1 MELDEGL
8 SCGSD
13 EDVDPVVD
21 PQAYAEAAAKQTS
34 SLPVNVV
41 ASLVPVIVMA
51 AQGAGAFSTA
61 DGEGDRFDELI
72 TSSGKP
78 APKTI
83 VEQASS
89 KLTGCI
95 ISALDDAHAAD
106 LEKNAPRFRLVAYK
120 LANVRTS
127 GDSRAL
133 SFIDGINNLSI
144 DSRFFPTGDFNCHE
158 ATHRHVLAWVFL
170 TFFKLWIPLKDAS
183 HVGLDFRIIN
193 TSLTKASTKLKGGHG
208 ATRAITGIV
217 VTFEA
222 RTTAHDAWSLEL
234 DFLPKHIPP
243 ENLPLS
249 MHYADPPTGMT
260 LRSAS
265 R

>member
-1 MELDEGL
+1 MDQDEGL
-8 SCGSD
+8 SAGSD

-21 PQAYAEAAAKQTS
+21 PQAYADAAAKQTA

-72 TSSGKP
+72 QSAGKP

-83 VEQASS
+83 VEQGVGSS
-89 KLTGCI
+89 SSRLTGCI

-106 LEKNAPRFRLVAYK
+106 LEKHAPRFRLVAYK
-120 LANVRTS
+120 LANVRAS

-133 SFIDGINNLSI
+133 SVLDGINNLSI

-158 ATHRHVLAWVFL
+158 ASHRHVLAWIFL

-183 HVGLDFRIIN
+183 YAGLDFRIIN
-193 TSLTKASTKLKGGHG
+193 TSMTKVSTKIKGGHG
-208 ATRAITGIV
+208 VTRAITSAPSSGQCHFTSPPVIALDPTCHSSRLDAHPV
-217 VTFEA
+217 VP
-222 RTTAHDAWSLEL
+222 RV
-234 DFLPKHIPP
+234 
-243 ENLPLS
+243 LS
-249 MHYADPPTGMT
+249 GW
-260 LRSAS
+260 
-265 R
+265 